1 MSDSSQFALEV
12 EHLSVE
18 LDKHL
23 IIDDVSFQVPVG
35 STTAIVGPNGSGKSV
50 LLKAILRLLP
60 KTKGEVRMFGINHEQ
75 YRRAASLV
83 SYIPQH
89 PEFDRDFPLTVEG
102 LFSLKSA
109 RPIGMTAVE
118 RERMNDLLGLVNMKP
133 HLHKKLSKLSGG
145 QLQRVLIAYSLMDHP
160 KMLMLDEPSAGID
173 IQGQE
178 TVYALL
184 ERIQREERLTML
196 LVSHELDV
204 VMQYADQ
211 ALCLNQKLLCAGS
224 PRKVLTNEILERMY
238 GTPVGHIAHRA

>member
-1 MSDSSQFALEV
+1 MR
-12 EHLSVE
+12 
-18 LDKHL
+18 
-23 IIDDVSFQVPVG
+23 I
-35 STTAIVGPNGSGKSV
+35 
-50 LLKAILRLLP
+50 
-60 KTKGEVRMFGINHEQ
+60 FGINHEQ

-83 SYIPQH
+83 SYIPQQ

-109 RPIGMTAVE
+109 RPIGMTSVE
-118 RERMNDLLGLVNMKP
+118 KERMNDLLDLVNMKP
-133 HLHKKLSKLSGG
+133 HLHKKISTLSGG
-145 QLQRVLIAYSLMDHP
+145 QLQRILIAYSLMDHP
-160 KMLMLDEPSAGID
+160 KMLILDEPSAGID

-184 ERIQREERLTML
+184 ERIQAEERLTML

-211 ALCLNQKLLCAGS
+211 ALCLNQKLLCAGI

-238 GTPVGHIAHRA
+238 GTPVGHIAHKQ